1 MIVIIFAIY
10 IRTGWTIYQNR
21 KQLYTVDISNR
32 YSIYD
37 RPTSA
42 SRTVEITV
50 TSEGVDLPAVG
61 SPGQG
66 HRRESASYAVFIS
79 SGLEPLK
86 EDLVI
91 PFSTKIATKPTE
103 MAPATQPNHA
113 APRPRPVHTL
123 KKSYSDHHNA
133 TAAYTKTAMLFF
145 AVLLITW
152 IPSSANRVFTLVH
165 PSATNV
171 ALEYM
176 SACVLPLQGFWNA
189 IIYVFTSWCA
199 FKSYFGDFKIG
210 SRTKAAKP
218 TTHQRPP
225 TTATSNVESA
235 SHLQSQDSTD
245 ALV

>member
-1 MIVIIFAIY
+1 MIVIIFGIY
-10 IRTGWTIYQNR
+10 IRTGCTIYKNR

-32 YSIYD
+32 YSLYD

-50 TSEGVDLPAVG
+50 TSEGIDQRAVG
-61 SPGQG
+61 LSGQR
-66 HRRESASYAVFIS
+66 RRESGSYAVFIS

-91 PFSTKIATKPTE
+91 PFSPKVATKPTE
-103 MAPATQPNHA
+103 MATATQPHHA
-113 APRPRPVHTL
+113 APRPRPIHTL

-133 TAAYTKTAMLFF
+133 TSAYTKTAMLFF

-152 IPSSANRVFTLVH
+152 IPSSANRVFTFVH
-165 PSATNV
+165 PGTTNV

-176 SACVLPLQGFWNA
+176 SAIVLPLQGFWNA
-189 IIYVFTSWCA
+189 IIYVFTSWSA
-199 FKSYFGDFKIG
+199 FKSYFGDFTIG
-210 SRTKAAKP
+210 RQTKPAK
-218 TTHQRPP
+218 TATHQQSP
-225 TTATSNVESA
+225 TVATSSFERA